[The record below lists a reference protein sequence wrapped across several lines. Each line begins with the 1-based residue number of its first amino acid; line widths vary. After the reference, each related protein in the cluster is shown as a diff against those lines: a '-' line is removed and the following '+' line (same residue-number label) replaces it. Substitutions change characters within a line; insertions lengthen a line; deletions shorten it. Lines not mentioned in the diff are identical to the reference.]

1 MYRGSRA
8 GPKLSM
14 QWEEGEN
21 HSIGSPQHFSH
32 ESSVVVPV
40 FHSTPGRP
48 NFSPSQVMVLDG
60 TTTDFGL
67 TSHPPGTF
75 YFFNQG
81 VSVIG
86 QHIALNIV

>member
-1 MYRGSRA
+1 
-8 GPKLSM
+8 
-14 QWEEGEN
+14 
-21 HSIGSPQHFSH
+21 
-32 ESSVVVPV
+32 
-40 FHSTPGRP
+40 
-48 NFSPSQVMVLDG
+48 MVLDG